1 MKSHTEATG
10 IVIDHLKGGLKARD
24 DVHAF
29 WLEGSIPQGYA
40 DEFSD
45 LDLWL
50 SVDDDK
56 VFAIYEVIEN
66 ILGEIAP
73 IDFKYT
79 VKHNGQLGHNVY
91 HLEGTDDFLTIDINT
106 QGLSRD
112 VYLVKG
118 IDEAEVIF
126 DKNNVVKFED
136 RKDISVNI
144 EAKRNK
150 LQAFYV
156 QMLPN
161 VLKNIR
167 RHKPLEAL
175 YYYHLILRYTTR
187 FLRLKYNWQEKTDFD
202 LKHIYRD
209 VPEHDVDKLEQ
220 FYDVK
225 LSDIE
230 EKLPKLKEWI
240 RGL

>member
-1 MKSHTEATG
+1 MKSHIEE
-10 IVIDHLKGGLKARD
+10 IRNIIDHLRVGLVARD

-45 LDLWL
+45 VDLWL

-56 VFAIYEVIEN
+56 IFTIYEAIEEM
-66 ILGEIAP
+66 LKEIAP
-73 IDFKYT
+73 IDFKYV
-79 VKHNGQLGHNVY
+79 VKHDGELGQNVY
-91 HLEGTDDFLTIDINT
+91 HLSGTDDFLTIDINT
-106 QGLSRD
+106 QGSSRE
-112 VYLVKG
+112 VYLVKI

-126 DKNNVVKFED
+126 DKNNIVKFED
-136 RKDISVNI
+136 RKDASINL

-150 LQAFYV
+150 LQAFYI
-156 QMLPN
+156 QMLPS

-167 RHKPLEAL
+167 RNKPLEAL
-175 YYYHLILRYTTR
+175 YYYHLILRYATK

-209 VPEHDVDKLEQ
+209 IPEQDVKKLEY
-220 FYDVK
+220 FYDIK
-225 LSDIE
+225 MNDIE
-230 EKLPKLKEWI
+230 LSLPNLKEWI
-240 RGL
+240 SSL